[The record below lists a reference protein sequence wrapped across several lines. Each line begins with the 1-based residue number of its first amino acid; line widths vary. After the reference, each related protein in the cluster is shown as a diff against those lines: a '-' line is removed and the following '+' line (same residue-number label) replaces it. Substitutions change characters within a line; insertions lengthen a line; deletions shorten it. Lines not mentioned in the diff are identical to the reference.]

1 LDLNIIE
8 KAKTI
13 EVSRRSFL
21 KKSAIITGA
30 AMMTQSEILAATGEK
45 KTLKLYNVH
54 LNKMFYAPFFEKNYY
69 KLSGLFEVNK
79 AFIDY
84 RAKEMIR
91 VDVKLVNL
99 LYEIKQH
106 LGYDKQFNIV
116 SGYRSPRTNAALSK
130 RREGVAKHSYHI
142 KGQAVDIYVPNVF
155 TPDGDGLNDYF
166 YIKTGKGVKNINRLM
181 IFNNWGD
188 KLFDKKDLRKNVP
201 VDGWNGEFRGKKAGL
216 GVYVYVFELE
226 LEDGSKR
233 RVAGDVTIIK

>member
-1 LDLNIIE
+1 MDLNIIE

-142 KGQAVDIYVPNVF
+142 KGQAVDIYVPNVS
-155 TPDGDGLNDYF
+155 LR
-166 YIKTGKGVKNINRLM
+166 RL
-181 IFNNWGD
+181 
-188 KLFDKKDLRKNVP
+188 KDVAMGLRKGGVGYYPRSNFIHVDVGP
-201 VDGWNGEFRGKKAGL
+201 VRSWRRG
-216 GVYVYVFELE
+216 
-226 LEDGSKR
+226 
-233 RVAGDVTIIK
+233 

>member
-1 LDLNIIE
+1 MDLNIIE

-13 EVSRRSFL
+13 EISRRSFL

-30 AMMTQSEILAATGEK
+30 AMMNQSEILAATGEK

-106 LGYDKQFNIV
+106 LGYDKQINIV
-116 SGYRSPRTNAALSK
+116 SGYRTARTNAALSK

-142 KGQAVDIYVPNVF
+142 KGQAVDIYVPNVS
-155 TPDGDGLNDYF
+155 LR
-166 YIKTGKGVKNINRLM
+166 RL
-181 IFNNWGD
+181 
-188 KLFDKKDLRKNVP
+188 KDVAMGLRK
-201 VDGWNGEFRGKKAGL
+201 GGL
-216 GVYVYVFELE
+216 GYYPRSNFVHVDV
-226 LEDGSKR
+226 GPVRSWR
-233 RVAGDVTIIK
+233 RG